1 VLSHDHPLGEGLSTI
16 ALLAAAVD
24 SGTGSVTA
32 ELGVVPWARYADRL
46 VLCVPEVASMVVDL
60 RHPTVAIRGGE
71 NLAGEPRDTVTLT
84 GTPVAL
90 VASAPAGRR
99 L

>member
-1 VLSHDHPLGEGLSTI
+1 
-16 ALLAAAVD
+16 
-24 SGTGSVTA
+24 
-32 ELGVVPWARYADRL
+32 LGVVPWARYADRL

-90 VASAPAGRR
+90 VASAPAGESVRAR
-99 L
+99 LSLLWSTAVASAAHGAFRLTRT